1 MKTAKKPTAPAAP
14 ASIALS
20 PRQIALRKLYR
31 VLAIVGGLALFLGV
45 VALLTIYGNDLIHP
59 RAKIKL
65 ASGKE
70 VEDVEPKINTGNTP
84 KGEAPDGMVW
94 IPGGQFYMGIDEDDV
109 PDANEVHPVYV
120 DGFWMD
126 KTEVTNEQYAKF
138 VEATKYVTDA
148 EKQVNPKDFPDV
160 PAEEWTPEKLKPF
173 SIVFHKLPRNA
184 KVDMR
189 DHLSWWKEEYGASWK
204 NPEGPKSTY
213 KGREKYPVVHISYND
228 AVAYCK
234 WANRRLP
241 TEAEWEF
248 AARGGLD
255 QKRFPWGDEK
265 KPAGKWMCNIWQGDF
280 PVENTN
286 EDGYEGA
293 APVASYP
300 ANAFGLHDMSGNV
313 WEWCHDWYQANY
325 YRNSPRRNPQGPD
338 SGFDLQEPGQPKRV
352 QRGGSF
358 LCADNYCVRYVL
370 GTRGKGEIGSA
381 ANHLGFRCVKDAK

>member
-1 MKTAKKPTAPAAP
+1 MKTAKKPTAPAVP
-14 ASIALS
+14 ASITLT

-31 VLAIVGGLALFLGV
+31 VLTIIGGLTLFLGV
-45 VALLTIYGNDLIHP
+45 VAVLTIYGDDLIRP

-70 VEDVEPKINTGNTP
+70 VEDVEPKINTNNTP
-84 KGEAPDGMVW
+84 KGDAPEGMVW
-94 IPGGQFYMGIDEDDV
+94 IPGGQFYMGIDDDGF
-109 PDANEVHPVYV
+109 PDANDVHPVYV

-126 KTEVTNEQYAKF
+126 KTEVANEQYAKF

-148 EKQVNPKDFPDV
+148 EKKPTAKEFPGV
-160 PAEEWTPEKLKPF
+160 PEENLKPF
-173 SIVFHKLPRNA
+173 SIVFRKPAANA
-184 KVDMR
+184 KVDLR
-189 DHLSWWKEEYGASWK
+189 DHLSWWDQEYGASWK
-204 NPEGPKSTY
+204 NPEGPNSTI
-213 KGREKYPVVHISYND
+213 KGREKHPVVHISYND
-228 AVAYCK
+228 AVAYCT
-234 WANRRLP
+234 WAKGRLP

-255 QKRFPWGDEK
+255 QKLFPWGDDK
-265 KPAGKWMCNIWQGDF
+265 KPGGKSMCNIWQGKF
-280 PVENTN
+280 PTENTK
-286 EDGYEGA
+286 EDGYEGT

-300 ANAFGLHDMSGNV
+300 ANAFGLFDMSGNV

-325 YRNSPRRNPQGPD
+325 YRNSPRKNPQGPD

-370 GTRGKGEIGSA
+370 GTRGKGEISSA